1 MKKISVLV
9 LLSVMLFSLTFVCLA
24 GKSYDL
30 SFNLQEG
37 SKYDLNME
45 ATTTVN
51 QEIMGQTMEMG
62 QSITASYTYYI
73 KERTDQDIYKID
85 LALGN
90 MSFDFTKFEVTSAEE
105 EIDLESL
112 NEEMSYLNDMM
123 TDVDLEMEMD
133 KYGKVMSMKG
143 FEEYINRM
151 YEYAIENSDDPETV
165 TAYQNMA
172 SQFNDQVMME
182 SMSQY
187 SVFMPGE
194 KVAVGETWTQEMNL
208 QEGFPFVLSVDY
220 TLDSVTADEFVLS
233 FKGSLSDMGDFA
245 SMLGLGDM
253 DVDMDMNIDTE
264 YMGIIHLDRETCWY
278 NKMEV
283 LMSMDGS
290 IYMTVPVDEEGTMQ
304 ELNIPMSS
312 TSEMLITS
320 N

>member
-9 LLSVMLFSLTFVCLA
+9 CLSLMLFSLTFVCLA
-24 GKSYDL
+24 EKTYDL

-37 SKYDLNME
+37 SNYDINLE
-45 ATTTVN
+45 ATTTIN
-51 QEIMGQTMEMG
+51 QEIMGQSMEMG
-62 QSITASYTYYI
+62 QSITASYTYNI

-85 LALGN
+85 MEMGN
-90 MSFDFTKFEVTSAEE
+90 MSFDFTKFDLTDAEE

-123 TDVDLEMEMD
+123 TDVDIEMEMD
-133 KYGKVMSMKG
+133 KYGKVISMNG
-143 FEEYINRM
+143 LEEYINNM
-151 YEYAIENSDDPETV
+151 YEYAIENSEDPETV

-187 SVFMPGE
+187 SVFMPGK
-194 KVAVGETWTQEMNL
+194 KVSVGETWTQEMKL
-208 QEGFPFVLSVDY
+208 QQDFPFVLSVDY

-233 FKGSLSDMGDFA
+233 FNGSISDIGDFA

-253 DVDMDMNIDTE
+253 DVDMDMDIDTE
-264 YMGIIHLDRETCWY
+264 YTGVVHLDRETCWY
-278 NKMEV
+278 KKMEV

-290 IYMTVPVDEEGTMQ
+290 ISMTVPVDEEGTMQ
-304 ELNIPMSS
+304 EFNIPMSS